1 MREYAIIHRPH
12 SSYLKRKWV
21 WMANDDEV
29 IKYAKSNFDNV
40 VQIIDY
46 TNVFGIVMYD
56 PNEFPL
62 VNQGRKLKIT

>member
-1 MREYAIIHRPH
+1 M
-12 SSYLKRKWV
+12 V
-21 WMANDDEV
+21 NDDEV
-29 IKYAKSNFDNV
+29 IKYTRSNFDNV

-62 VNQGRKLKIT
+62 VTQGRKLKIT